1 MCHVKSSY
9 DKFSAPSSPSSG
21 TTSAAPCIR
30 HKWYNYSA
38 PLNHA
43 SGTCGT
49 PSALSSTSGTTSHV
63 LCLSTSSVDYEFL
76 YNCLGRYLNF
86 TNHLFAH
93 TVHVQEDLFPFDA
106 ASFVP
111 NFTMNISSLQTRDK
125 VFKFVHNT
133 Q

>member
-1 MCHVKSSY
+1 MHHPVQVVVQLVLHHASGT
-9 DKFSAPSSPSSG
+9 SG
-21 TTSAAPCIR
+21 TTIV
-30 HKWYNYSA
+30 H
-38 PLNHA
+38 HA

-49 PSALSSTSGTTSHV
+49 PGALSSTSGTTSHV

-111 NFTMNISSLQTRDK
+111 NFTMNISSLQNRDK